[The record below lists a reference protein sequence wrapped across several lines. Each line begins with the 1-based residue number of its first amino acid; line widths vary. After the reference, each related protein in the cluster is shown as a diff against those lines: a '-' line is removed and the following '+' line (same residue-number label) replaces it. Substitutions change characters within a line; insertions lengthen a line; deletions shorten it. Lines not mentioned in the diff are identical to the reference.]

1 MPTANGAA
9 GAPHF
14 DPGLILLA
22 FAPVFLLTL
31 AAEAWY
37 WRRRRDPTVYRL
49 KDTVSNACLARM
61 HQASDAFF
69 LWLMIKTGYAWVY
82 AHGLRAM
89 P

>member
-1 MPTANGAA
+1 
-9 GAPHF
+9 
-14 DPGLILLA
+14 
-22 FAPVFLLTL
+22 
-31 AAEAWY
+31 
-37 WRRRRDPTVYRL
+37 
-49 KDTVSNACLARM
+49 M